1 MPKNRRDIDADSKR
15 AEILRCAE
23 ALFRERGYQAAT
35 MTALARLVGIAPNA
49 IYWYFPSKDHVLTAV
64 LERSHERLFQALEQ
78 DDSLGRNLEKT
89 LAVVLS
95 QARALRPLI
104 EAVRARAGHSPVVT
118 DFRREFHRRL
128 SLLLANAL
136 KQASASR
143 RERELLGVAMM
154 AIVEGALIYES
165 SKYPAEEIVTAIVR
179 GLIQIERTDAGGA
192 PAT

>member
-1 MPKNRRDIDADSKR
+1 
-15 AEILRCAE
+15 
-23 ALFRERGYQAAT
+23 
-35 MTALARLVGIAPNA
+35 
-49 IYWYFPSKDHVLTAV
+49 
-64 LERSHERLFQALEQ
+64 
-78 DDSLGRNLEKT
+78 LEKT